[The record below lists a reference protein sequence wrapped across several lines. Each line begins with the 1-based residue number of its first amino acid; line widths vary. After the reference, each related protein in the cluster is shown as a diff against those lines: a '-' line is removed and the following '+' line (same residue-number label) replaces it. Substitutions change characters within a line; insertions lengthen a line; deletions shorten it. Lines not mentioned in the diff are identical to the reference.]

1 MLLCRRVHY
10 CLLPSP
16 PFQVEKGNWD
26 MVRWLGW
33 TWVESHDWAAP
44 GTSHASC
51 QAHRPVEI
59 SASVTVG
66 NASFLQMLPAASALL
81 TPCRCRG
88 SPVPPQPF
96 VGLRF
101 LTPFNLQKI
110 SPFSCRW
117 HFSHRCSGAHRAPLS
132 CWVASTPSQ
141 EAEHP
146 AQNTGC

>member
-96 VGLRF
+96 CRFTFSNSIQSTENITFLLQTALLSPVLRG
-101 LTPFNLQKI
+101 
-110 SPFSCRW
+110 SP
-117 HFSHRCSGAHRAPLS
+117 
-132 CWVASTPSQ
+132 STSVLLGGK
-141 EAEHP
+141 HP
-146 AQNTGC
+146 ITGG